1 MKRCKVASL
10 RIMKF
15 NLLFLILSLGF
26 YVPLGHSQ
34 DAQESYGSTDSTPL
48 ISMDFK
54 DASLKDI
61 LKALSIQ
68 SGINFIASQEIED
81 RTVTLYLD
89 KVPLK
94 GAMDNLFKAN
104 QLEYEYYEDSKIM
117 LVRKAEPGI
126 YTITKVFPLRYHS
139 VPGSKMKHEVASSLE
154 CEGGEGGDIL
164 ASIREVLSSD
174 GKITEDTRTN
184 SLIITDRPSRFPI
197 IEQVIARLDIPTPQV
212 LLEVEILD
220 VSKGAVDKL
229 GINWPETLAKL
240 DVTGSRVTSFPFWGS
255 NNFDDLGEYLVVD
268 ETAGG
273 WQNVSW
279 PGDHWGPSILT
290 IIGSQL
296 TLDFYKSQTD
306 TKTLARPKILTL
318 NNETAEIRIITD
330 EVVGLKRTEEE
341 EGGQGTV
348 SYEAERYETG
358 VSLRVTPQINLAT
371 REITMFIMPTVS
383 DASRSPLGSKEIG
396 EFWNPETRST
406 KSVVRVRDGETVV
419 LGGLIRNESVETRG
433 KVPILGDI
441 PVIGAL
447 FRSKSPSEEEERELL
462 VFITPHLISDANTS
476 LAKDRGIDLPSSG
489 YDISPGDTR
498 LSAIEATLDSFGEYQ
513 Y

>member
-1 MKRCKVASL
+1 
-10 RIMKF
+10 
-15 NLLFLILSLGF
+15 
-26 YVPLGHSQ
+26 
-34 DAQESYGSTDSTPL
+34 
-48 ISMDFK
+48 MDFK

-89 KVPLK
+89 QVPLK

-104 QLEYEYYEDSKIM
+104 DLDYEYYEESKIM
-117 LVRKAEPGI
+117 LVKKGEPGVQ
-126 YTITKVFPLRYHS
+126 TITKVFPLKYHS
-139 VPGSKMKHEVASSLE
+139 VPSSKMKQEVATSLE
-154 CEGGEGGDIL
+154 CEGAEGGDIV
-164 ASIREVLSSD
+164 ASIEKVLSPD
-174 GKITEDTRTN
+174 GTISEDTRTN

-197 IEQVIARLDIPTPQV
+197 IEQILARLDVPAPQV
-212 LLEVEILD
+212 LLEVEVLD

-229 GINWPETLAKL
+229 GVNWPETLAKL
-240 DVTGSRVTSFPFWGS
+240 DVTGSRATSFPFWSS
-255 NNFDDLGEYLVVD
+255 NNFDDLGQVFVVE

-279 PGDHWGPSILT
+279 PTDHFGPSILT

-306 TKTLARPKILTL
+306 TKTLARPRILTL
-318 NNETAEIRIITD
+318 NNETAEIKITTD
-330 EVVGLKRTEEE
+330 EVVGLRRTEEE

-348 SYEAERYETG
+348 TYEAERYETG
-358 VSLRVTPQINLAT
+358 VTLRVTPQINLVAG
-371 REITMFIMPTVS
+371 EITMFIVPTVS
-383 DASRSPLGSKEIG
+383 DATRSPLSNVVG
-396 EFWNPETRST
+396 EFWNPEVRST

-419 LGGLIRNESVETRG
+419 LGGLIHKEAAETRG

-441 PVIGAL
+441 PIIGAL
-447 FRSKSPSEEEERELL
+447 FRSKSPSEESERELL
-462 VFITPHLISDANTS
+462 VFITPHIVNDINVS
-476 LAKDRGIDLPSSG
+476 LAKGSNMGFPSRE
-489 YDISPGDTR
+489 YDISRQDRR
-498 LSAIEATLDSFGEYQ
+498 LSTIEAALDSFIDDQ